1 MDLNGVSPPQGQTLA
16 SWLEAER
23 KGWQEIEGLVARIT
37 PEQASVVGYM
47 PGWSVKDLLA
57 HLAGWF
63 AEAGMELERTE
74 RSSVCSDLSIDE
86 KNEIFVE
93 ANRDQPLPVVLG
105 EALTARN
112 RMLRDL
118 RSLGRIPEG
127 AEEAVRKAGPDHYLE
142 HAARLKEWVSELNA
156 NPDIEP
162 NRPVRRQGFFPNG
175 NDLDPKYAGRLG

>member
-1 MDLNGVSPPQGQTLA
+1 MDLNGVPAPPEQMLD
-16 SWLEAER
+16 SWLVAEQ

-74 RSSVCSDLSIDE
+74 PSSGDSDLSIDE

-105 EALTARN
+105 EAVTARN
-112 RMLRDL
+112 RMLRNL
-118 RSLGRIPEG
+118 RSLGRIPQG
-127 AEEAVRKAGPDHYLE
+127 AEEAVHKAGPDHYLE
-142 HAARLKEWVSELNA
+142 HAARLQQWVSELHG
-156 NPDIEP
+156 NPGFE
-162 NRPVRRQGFFPNG
+162 NRPERPGLFPKG
-175 NDLDPKYAGRLG
+175 NAPDPKYAGRLV